1 MRRNMW
7 LSLGFFLV
15 AGLIS
20 PVAAQT
26 PSSSSSPSA
35 SRAAIDP
42 AQLVPRKE
50 GDDMVMGLASAPV
63 TIIEYAS
70 LTCPHCAT
78 FATTVLPDVKTQYV
92 EKGLVKFI
100 YRDFPLDRMALQAS
114 KLARC
119 SGPDRYFAFID
130 VLFRQQATW
139 TRGNDANQII
149 ENLRRLSR
157 LGGMSDAQVDS
168 CLRDTAVENAILEQR
183 MKGERDDKV
192 TSTPTI
198 IINGRKYAGDLSFA
212 EIEKTLKPL
221 VGSGS

>member
-1 MRRNMW
+1 MW

-15 AGLIS
+15 AGLIG

-26 PSSSSSPSA
+26 PSSSPTA
-35 SRAAIDP
+35 SRVALDP
-42 AQLVPRKE
+42 AQLAPRKE
-50 GDDMVMGLASAPV
+50 GDDMVMGLATAPV

-70 LTCPHCAT
+70 LTCPHCAA
-78 FATTVLPDVKTQYV
+78 FATAALPDIKTQYV
-92 EKGLVKFI
+92 DKGLVKFV

-119 SGPDRYFAFID
+119 SGPERYFAFID

-139 TRGNDANQII
+139 TRGNDANQIMD
-149 ENLRRLSR
+149 NLRRLAR
-157 LGGMSDAQVDS
+157 LGGMSDTAVDA
-168 CLRDTAVENAILEQR
+168 CLRDTAIENAILEQR

-192 TSTPTI
+192 SSTPTI
-198 IINGRKYAGDLSFA
+198 IINGRKYAGDLNFA